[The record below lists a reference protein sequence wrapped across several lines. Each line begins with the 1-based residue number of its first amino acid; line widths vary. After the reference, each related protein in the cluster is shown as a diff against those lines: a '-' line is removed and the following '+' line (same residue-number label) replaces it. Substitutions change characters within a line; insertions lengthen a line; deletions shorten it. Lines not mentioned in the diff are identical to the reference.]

1 MAIPMLQSMCASAR
15 QRASPVCR
23 VIGQPAARDAWP
35 DRMRENDVSYRFIK
49 LFVSTT
55 FALLF
60 SWQAHAANPVPVKLA
75 EVVRSQLY
83 IPMYVALSKGF
94 AAAEGLD
101 VELVTA
107 NGGDRAGALVLS
119 GQADFALAGPEVAI
133 YIYNGESSDKP
144 LIFCALTATDGFY
157 LVSRTKLDKFDWSM
171 LNNKKII
178 GFRPGSTPEL
188 YLQYVM
194 KQRGVDPATISNVVT
209 NIGVPAR
216 DGAWISGAGD
226 FGIFMEPN
234 LSKLEKVG
242 EAHVITSIGKEVG
255 RADYTVFFAKR
266 SWLEKNAAT
275 AQKWTNAVA
284 KAQDWVAT
292 ASEKDIAEAIAPFFP
307 GLSLEENI
315 AVVSRYRG
323 AGVPLWASSPVVDK
337 EGLSRAQEIM
347 VLGGVLPA
355 DKTVPYDEI
364 VTTTYA
370 NNAATKSVSK

>member
-1 MAIPMLQSMCASAR
+1 
-15 QRASPVCR
+15 
-23 VIGQPAARDAWP
+23 
-35 DRMRENDVSYRFIK
+35 VSYRFIK

-55 FALLF
+55 FALVF
-60 SWQAHAANPVPVKLA
+60 SWHANAADPIKVKLA
-75 EVVRSQLY
+75 EVIRSQLY

-94 AAAEGLD
+94 AAAQGLE

-133 YIYNGESSDKP
+133 YIYNGESADKP

-171 LNNKKII
+171 LNNRKVI
-178 GFRPGSTPEL
+178 GWRPGSTPEL

-194 KQRGVDPATISNVVT
+194 KQRGVDAATIGNVVT

-234 LSKLEKVG
+234 LSKLEKAG

-284 KAQDWVAT
+284 QAQAWVAT
-292 ASEKDIAEAIAPFFP
+292 ASEKDIAEAIASFFP
-307 GLSLEENI
+307 GLSPDENI
-315 AVVSRYRG
+315 AVVSRYRN
-323 AGVPLWASSPVVDK
+323 AGVPIWASSPIVD
-337 EGLSRAQEIM
+337 EAGLSKAQEIM

-355 DKTVPYDEI
+355 DKTVPYDKI

-370 NNAATKSVSK
+370 NNAATMSVSK

>member
-1 MAIPMLQSMCASAR
+1 MLPEIR
-15 QRASPVCR
+15 GR
-23 VIGQPAARDAWP
+23 
-35 DRMRENDVSYRFIK
+35 NDVSDRFIK

-55 FALLF
+55 FTILF
-60 SWQAHAANPVPVKLA
+60 SWQANAADPTKVKLA
-75 EVVRSQLY
+75 EVIRSQLY

-94 AAAEGLD
+94 AAAEGLE

-133 YIYNGESSDKP
+133 YIYNGESADKP
-144 LIFCALTATDGFY
+144 LIFCALTATDGFF

-171 LNNKKII
+171 LNNKKVI
-178 GFRPGSTPEL
+178 GWRPGSTPEL

-194 KQRGVDPATISNVVT
+194 KQRGVDAATISNVVT

-234 LSKLEKVG
+234 LSKLEKSG
-242 EAHVITSIGKEVG
+242 EAHMITSIGKEVG

-275 AQKWTNAVA
+275 AQKWTNAI
-284 KAQDWVAT
+284 AQAQAWVAA
-292 ASEKDIAEAIAPFFP
+292 ASDKDIAEAIASFFP
-307 GLSLEENI
+307 GLGLDENI
-315 AVVSRYRG
+315 AVVSRYRS
-323 AGVPLWASSPVVDK
+323 AGVPIWASSTVVD
-337 EGLSRAQEIM
+337 EGGLSKAQEIM

-355 DKTVPYDEI
+355 DKAVPYNKI
-364 VTTTYA
+364 VTTTFA
-370 NNAATKSVSK
+370 NNAATKNASR

>member
-1 MAIPMLQSMCASAR
+1 
-15 QRASPVCR
+15 
-23 VIGQPAARDAWP
+23 
-35 DRMRENDVSYRFIK
+35 
-49 LFVSTT
+49 
-55 FALLF
+55 
-60 SWQAHAANPVPVKLA
+60 
-75 EVVRSQLY
+75 
-83 IPMYVALSKGF
+83 
-94 AAAEGLD
+94 
-101 VELVTA
+101 
-107 NGGDRAGALVLS
+107 
-119 GQADFALAGPEVAI
+119 LAGPEVAI
-133 YIYNGESSDKP
+133 YIYNGESADKP
-144 LIFCALTATDGFY
+144 VIFCALTATDGFF
-157 LVSRTKLDKFDWSM
+157 LVSRAKLDKFDWSM

-178 GFRPGSTPEL
+178 GWRPGSTPEL

-194 KQRGVDPATISNVVT
+194 TQRGVDATTIGGIVT

-234 LSKLEKVG
+234 LSKLVKSG

-284 KAQDWVAT
+284 QAQAWVAT
-292 ASEKDIAEAIAPFFP
+292 ASDKDIAETIAPFFP
-307 GLSLEENI
+307 GLGPDENM

-323 AGVPLWASSPVVDK
+323 AGVPIWASSPTVD
-337 EGLSRAQEIM
+337 EAGLAKAQDIM

-355 DKTVPYDEI
+355 DKTVPYDKI

-370 NNAATKSVSK
+370 GSAAAKIVGK